1 MNLESVHDIA
11 LLHRDAADVS
21 PRAALPNPDDSTL
34 LDAYSRAV
42 IGAAERVSPAV
53 VNVEVTQRVRRRG
66 SEGEAHG
73 GGSGFIFTPDGLI
86 LTNSQAGHVAHRIE
100 VSLTERQGFPA
111 ALTVDDPPSGLA

>member
-1 MNLESVHDIA
+1 MNLEFLENAASTHSGDRGSVSA
-11 LLHRDAADVS
+11 VG
-21 PRAALPNPDDSTL
+21 LPSDNPGAL

-73 GGSGFIFTPDGLI
+73 GGAAFIFTPDGLI